1 MLSCLLYARLWI
13 SFQASR
19 SIGKRKEARA
29 TLQLRSGRT
38 RSLSLSST
46 SSSHPGLWSCLRLRF
61 INCLVRKGFHESLA
75 SFNDD
80 FDLVSEVGRFAA
92 CGIIIDVWFY
102 ATHKMLHWPRFYKAI
117 HKLHHR
123 FKAPTAVASMYAH
136 PVEFTIGNVL
146 GVILGPAITNCH
158 PFTAC
163 FWYAFSLISTGG
175 SHSGYLFFSAEGHD
189 AHHEFFNYNFGVSVF
204 MDKLCGTCYAGSPL
218 WEKNEAKKLLKGNKK
233 LK

>member
-1 MLSCLLYARLWI
+1 MS
-13 SFQASR
+13 
-19 SIGKRKEARA
+19 SICTFMDLFPSITLDWKTQGSKSYFTVKEWTDAV
-29 TLQLRSGRT
+29 
-38 RSLSLSST
+38 SLSLFNLFFSSWLVVLPT
-46 SSSHPGLWSCLRLRF
+46 FALHKL
-61 INCLVRKGFHESLA
+61 LVRKGFHESLA

-175 SHSGYLFFSAEGHD
+175 SHSGYLFFLPKGTMRITSFSTTISVSAFSWISCVERATLDRH
-189 AHHEFFNYNFGVSVF
+189 FGRK
-204 MDKLCGTCYAGSPL
+204 MR
-218 WEKNEAKKLLKGNKK
+218 AKSYLKEIRS
-233 LK
+233 